1 MSSARPV
8 KLACLVCRAAKIRCD
23 GRQPCS
29 NCSIHNEQCRYEP
42 SRRGGA
48 RRGPLAA
55 QELAR
60 KRAQRGLRNSSTA
73 NYRRLAALDSQ
84 QHYWTPTDSAA
95 PSLLSPSPLE
105 SSPHLADG
113 SLETID
119 TSLPALLGGAEHEVS
134 GALDVLTPSIRAY
147 SCDKDLINAYY
158 IFIHPYFPLLPPP
171 ASPQYEDKYVALD
184 IRSPYPDVSTM
195 PYWPTSPL
203 GLAVAAL
210 LAPIPPQTNLQTKD
224 DRNAAIRHSY
234 ADLYARSALESLQGA
249 LDTSS
254 SCNLADCPRST
265 LHPDIPG
272 MIEPV
277 LALALLSLY
286 EYCQRGSV
294 PRMRTWANLAL
305 TSAMDLS
312 LHVESSDMDCLDAHR
327 RCWWTTLLLVYQS
340 SILNG
345 SDPIVTFDDHR
356 ITTMFPEFRGC
367 REPWPLVVNAQV
379 ALLRSCS
386 LARTLIHEPN
396 TNPTLPRSTTHDIH
410 DLDVYILNLAAE
422 VDRFRCVT
430 HYSGTE
436 ADASR
441 NLWAIANA
449 LTHTARLTLFRV
461 RAFPDQPLFRVHE
474 GRKSCDLLAAPRSP
488 RPVPAPLRLPR
499 TRLAEL
505 NTVFPCSAQ
514 DAVQICLQSALVVA
528 RVFRRLPSPNPA
540 YTSDVDVDVDTAI
553 PAVISRRM
561 GARLLSPR
569 SVPYMAIFEM
579 QALYILS
586 GLLARVQAAMCSGMM
601 ADYAYLLPKASAV
614 TAVQDA
620 ERLVEEMQC
629 AIEALAESIRADA
642 MFKGIGGMVR
652 EVQGVL
658 GAMTMD

>member
-1 MSSARPV
+1 MPSSRPV
-8 KLACLVCRAAKIRCD
+8 KLACLVCRASKIRCD

-29 NCSIHNEQCRYEP
+29 NCSMHNEQCRYEP

-55 QELAR
+55 QELAC
-60 KRAQRGLRNSSTA
+60 KRAQRALRNSSTA
-73 NYRRLAALDSQ
+73 NYHRLAAPNSQ
-84 QHYWTPTDSAA
+84 QHYWTPTDSAPPA
-95 PSLLSPSPLE
+95 LLSPSPLE
-105 SSPHLADG
+105 SSPHLAGG

-119 TSLPALLGGAEHEVS
+119 ISLPALLGGTEHELS
-134 GALDVLTPSIRAY
+134 GTSEVPTPSIRAY
-147 SCDKDLINAYY
+147 RCDKDLINAYY

-171 ASPQYEDKYVALD
+171 ASAQYEDKYVALK
-184 IRSPYPDVSTM
+184 IQSPYPDASTV

-203 GLAVAAL
+203 GLALAAL

-224 DRNAAIRHSY
+224 DGSAAIRHSY
-234 ADLYARSALESLQGA
+234 ADLYARSALESLHDA

-254 SCNLADCPRST
+254 SSNLADCPRNA
-265 LHPDIPG
+265 LHPDIPRT
-272 MIEPV
+272 IEPV

-294 PRMRTWANLAL
+294 PRMRTWANQAL

-327 RCWWTTLLLVYQS
+327 RCWWATLFLVYQS
-340 SILNG
+340 SILSG

-396 TNPTLPRSTTHDIH
+396 TDPTLPRSTTQNIH
-410 DLDVYILNLAAE
+410 DLNVYILNLAAE

-430 HYSGTE
+430 HYQGTE

-441 NLWAIANA
+441 NLWAISNA
-449 LTHTARLTLFRV
+449 LIHTARLTLYRV
-461 RAFPDQPLFRVHE
+461 RAFPDRPLFRVHE
-474 GRKSCDLLAAPRSP
+474 GCKSCDLLAAF
-488 RPVPAPLRLPR
+488 RPSRPATAELRLSS

-505 NTVFPCSAQ
+505 NAVFSCSEQ
-514 DAVQICLQSALVVA
+514 DAVQICLQSALVVS
-528 RVFRRLPSPNPA
+528 RVFRRLPSPNPSYA
-540 YTSDVDVDVDTAI
+540 SDVDVDTAI
-553 PAVISRRM
+553 PSMISRRM
-561 GARLLSPR
+561 GGGLGSPR
-569 SVPYMAIFEM
+569 SVPYMAVFQM
-579 QALYILS
+579 QAFHILS
-586 GLLARVQAAMCSGMM
+586 GLLARLHAAMCSGTI
-601 ADYAYLLPKASAV
+601 ANHGYLLPRTSVV

-620 ERLVEEMQC
+620 ERLVEEMQRG
-629 AIEALAESIRADA
+629 IEALAESIRADA
-642 MFKGIGGMVR
+642 VFEGVGGMVR
-652 EVQGVL
+652 EVEGVL
-658 GAMTMD
+658 GAIVMD